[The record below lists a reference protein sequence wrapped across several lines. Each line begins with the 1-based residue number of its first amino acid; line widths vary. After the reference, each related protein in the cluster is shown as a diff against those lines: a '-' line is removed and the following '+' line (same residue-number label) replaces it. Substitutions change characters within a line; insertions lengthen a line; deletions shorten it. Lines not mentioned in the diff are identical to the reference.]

1 MKAMNNF
8 VGANSVTELR
18 AAQQYMSYLF
28 YNLDFGVNAW
38 KRSWNMEDNF
48 INVGNV
54 KGDTGQRF
62 IISSDSSFW
71 PLRAYDEFGR
81 IVRLPSRLMTSN
93 DALIQAPNI
102 IAATAFEAFNE
113 GVGRNLEGEDLTKYI
128 KGTVDGNTLSSV
140 GNPQSVTVTNDTTA
154 PTVTSVSSDQTGG
167 TYGIGTVIPIKVTF
181 SAGVNVGGTPTLE
194 ASMEMIS
201 KWL

>member
-1 MKAMNNF
+1 MTFMKAMNNF
-8 VGANSVTELR
+8 VGASSVTELR

-28 YNLDFGVNAW
+28 YNLDFGVQAW
-38 KRSWNMEDNF
+38 KRSWDMEDNF

-81 IVRLPSRLMTSN
+81 VIRLPSRLMTAN

-102 IAATAFEAFNE
+102 IAATAFEAFYE
-113 GVGRNLEGEDLTKYI
+113 GIGRNLEGEDLT
-128 KGTVDGNTLSSV
+128 LSL
-140 GNPQSVTVTNDTTA
+140 
-154 PTVTSVSSDQTGG
+154 
-167 TYGIGTVIPIKVTF
+167 IHI
-181 SAGVNVGGTPTLE
+181 
-194 ASMEMIS
+194 
-201 KWL
+201 